1 MSSVFGKI
9 FQISTWGESHGKGL
23 GVVIDGCPAGLS
35 LSEED
40 IQAELDKRKPGQ
52 SKLTTS
58 RKEGDVVEIMS
69 GVFEGKTTGTPI
81 SLVIVNQDQRS
92 HDYGNMVELFRPSH
106 ADLSYNLKYG
116 NRDYRGGG
124 RSSARE
130 TAARVAAGA
139 IAKKI
144 LLDLEGIEFLAWV
157 CQVGTISAQVP
168 DILKVRAG
176 DVESHPTRCPDRE
189 AALQMEQAILAA
201 KKSQDSI
208 GGVVQFVV
216 QNVPAGLG
224 EPVFDRLEANLARAM
239 LSIPATKGFEIGS
252 GFEGTKLRGSE
263 HNDAIFHS
271 EEKGFYTKTNR
282 AGGTLGGIS
291 NGMPIWGRVAFKPT
305 ATISKDQDTVH
316 KEGDASK
323 LKAKGR
329 HDPCVVPR
337 APVIVET
344 MAALTL
350 VDFYLEQ
357 RARGH
362 LFK

>member
-35 LSEED
+35 LSEDD

-92 HDYGNMVELFRPSH
+92 HDYGNI
-106 ADLSYNLKYG
+106 
-116 NRDYRGGG
+116 DYRGGG

-139 IAKKI
+139 IAKKL

-168 DILKVRAG
+168 DILKVRAE

-189 AALQMEQAILAA
+189 AALQMEQAILVA

-216 QNVPAGLG
+216 KNVPAGLG
-224 EPVFDRLEANLARAM
+224 EPIFDRLEANLARAM

-316 KEGDASK
+316 KEGEASK
-323 LKAKGR
+323 LTAKGR

-362 LFK
+362 MFK